1 MAGDKKRKRTGV
13 MEAKEAEKVK
23 EVEKPKAESKEEKQ
37 ESRPK
42 RTKQKVERYFDK
54 KEKTQETGT
63 SIQST
68 GPPNSKSEKKKNK
81 RRARPI
87 YVLKIS
93 SIPYGFFEKQL
104 LKYFLQ
110 FGQVIRVRVSRNK
123 KTGNHR
129 GWAYVG
135 FDDKTVAEIAAET
148 MDGYL
153 MFNKRLSC
161 RVMDAPPLCMKSG
174 PRLVSVPSKR
184 GTTIKDAKKRL
195 KQQTE
200 QNETKA
206 QKRRSKSLEAA
217 QLRLKAAGI
226 EYDLPVPP
234 SSKEKPQK

>member
-161 RVMDAPPLCMKSG
+161 RVGKLDLF
-174 PRLVSVPSKR
+174 SKNLTYSR
-184 GTTIKDAKKRL
+184 ILIFSRRNVETLAFFL
-195 KQQTE
+195 S
-200 QNETKA
+200 NENGKNNL
-206 QKRRSKSLEAA
+206 KSL
-217 QLRLKAAGI
+217 
-226 EYDLPVPP
+226 
-234 SSKEKPQK
+234 